1 MSGSTMAGAPAT
13 PEGAG
18 DPYERQLND
27 SFTGRVA
34 LTVVFVLFG
43 LTVAIVVMRV
53 LLYVLVYRS
62 GRGGGRG
69 SGGLAAGIFRSI
81 NSFGRI
87 GSRRHGLDAS
97 ALSALP
103 VTVHRKEAGSTSAAG
118 ADCAVCLSELADG
131 DAVRQLPNC
140 GHVFHVEC
148 VDAWLRTRTTCP
160 LCRTEAELSQGR
172 GDGKAEAAA
181 QSSSSGT
188 EPPQPTLLGAGG
200 TLIVTVQGGFTDTQ
214 RDVRG

>member
-1 MSGSTMAGAPAT
+1 MSGNTMAGAPAM

-18 DPYERQLND
+18 DPYERELNY

-43 LTVAIVVMRV
+43 LTVVIVVMRV

-62 GRGGGRG
+62 GRSGGRG
-69 SGGLAAGIFRSI
+69 SGGLAAGILRSI

-103 VTVHRKEAGSTSAAG
+103 VTVYRKEVGSTSAAG

-131 DAVRQLPNC
+131 DTVRQLPNC

-160 LCRTEAELSQGR
+160 LCRAEAELSQGQR
-172 GDGKAEAAA
+172 SGKAEAAA

-188 EPPQPTLLGAGG
+188 EPSQPTLLGAGG

-214 RDVRG
+214 RGVRG

>member
-1 MSGSTMAGAPAT
+1 MAGAPAT

-18 DPYERQLND
+18 DPYERQLNY

-43 LTVAIVVMRV
+43 VTVAIVTMRV

-69 SGGLAAGIFRSI
+69 TGGLAAGIFRSI

-87 GSRRHGLDAS
+87 GSRRHGLNAS

-103 VTVHRKEAGSTSAAG
+103 VTVYRKEAGSTSAAG
-118 ADCAVCLSELADG
+118 ADCAVCLSELVDG
-131 DAVRQLPNC
+131 DTVRQLPNC

-148 VDAWLRTRTTCP
+148 VDAWLRTRTSCP
-160 LCRTEAELSQGR
+160 LCRAEAEQSQ
-172 GDGKAEAAA
+172 GKAEAAA
-181 QSSSSGT
+181 QSSS
-188 EPPQPTLLGAGG
+188 EPPQPTFLGVGG
-200 TLIVTVQGGFTDTQ
+200 TLTVTVQGDTQ
-214 RDVRG
+214 RDVCENIGGR